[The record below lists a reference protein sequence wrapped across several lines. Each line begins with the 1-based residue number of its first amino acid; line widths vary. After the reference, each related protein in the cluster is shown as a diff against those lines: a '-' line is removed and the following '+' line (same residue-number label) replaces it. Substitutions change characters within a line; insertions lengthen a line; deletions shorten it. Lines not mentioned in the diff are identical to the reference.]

1 MEACMF
7 NFGNNSLTSQVSARR
22 GLMFGLI
29 IVMALLSFEMFNFG
43 TTEYALADLVGELR
57 FLEIPW
63 ATILAIAFCGID
75 FAGIA
80 RLFTPNGR
88 SEESVEV
95 WYLFGAWLL
104 AATMNALLTWW
115 GVSLAL
121 LNHPTL
127 GNIVVDQGTLLK
139 VVPIFIAVM
148 VWLIRVL
155 IIGTFSLAGDKLF
168 TQADVS
174 DRPVRRSPARR
185 RLPEY
190 EPDSYARIP
199 TQLREAPVG
208 FNPAP
213 KPGLMN
219 REPTYRPVSMAGRR
233 ID

>member
-1 MEACMF
+1 
-7 NFGNNSLTSQVSARR
+7 
-22 GLMFGLI
+22 
-29 IVMALLSFEMFNFG
+29 
-43 TTEYALADLVGELR
+43 
-57 FLEIPW
+57 
-63 ATILAIAFCGID
+63 
-75 FAGIA
+75 
-80 RLFTPNGR
+80 
-88 SEESVEV
+88 VEV

-139 VVPIFIAVM
+139 IVPIFIAVM

-168 TQADVS
+168 SQADAG
-174 DRPVRRSPARR
+174 DRMVRRAPARR
-185 RLPEY
+185 NLPEY
-190 EPDSYARIP
+190 EPQDYPRFP
-199 TQLREAPVG
+199 TQLRESPVG

-213 KPGLMN
+213 KPGMMN

-233 ID
+233 TD